1 MEFNATIDLIIKDLD
16 EARAIIDALKRYP
29 GVPEIQVELAK
40 AKCRSAA
47 DIIALLKKIKSE
59 TSFNEE
65 KTSEVVEEKKSF
77 FTEVIDHVI
86 VHESK
91 KNEEVTEELF
101 IPEIEN
107 PPPSIEEFS
116 NLTKKSAES
125 AILAD
130 TFRLSNRMNEK
141 LGHLNEDEDFTDLL
155 KSRHLTNLREA
166 IGVNDKFLFI
176 KEIFKNDR
184 DAYNL
189 AMSRLEQATNIED
202 AKAIIMSY
210 TGDDR
215 ITGAVKQ
222 LLDIV
227 KRKLHQNE

>member
-16 EARAIIDALKRYP
+16 EARAIIDDLKRYP

-47 DIIALLKKIKSE
+47 EIIALLKKMKSE
-59 TSFNEE
+59 TSFTEE
-65 KTSEVVEEKKSF
+65 KTSEVIEEKKSF
-77 FTEVIDHVI
+77 FTEVIVNEI
-86 VHESK
+86 VFESK
-91 KNEEVTEELF
+91 KNEDTNDEHF
-101 IPEIEN
+101 IPETEN
-107 PPPSIEEFS
+107 PPQSIEEFS
-116 NLTKKSAES
+116 NLTKSSAES

-141 LGHLNEDEDFTDLL
+141 LGYSNEDEAFTDIL

-176 KEIFKNDR
+176 KEIFKNDK

-189 AMSRLEQATNIED
+189 AISRLEQATNIED

-210 TGDDR
+210 TGNDR
-215 ITGAVKQ
+215 ISGAVKQ